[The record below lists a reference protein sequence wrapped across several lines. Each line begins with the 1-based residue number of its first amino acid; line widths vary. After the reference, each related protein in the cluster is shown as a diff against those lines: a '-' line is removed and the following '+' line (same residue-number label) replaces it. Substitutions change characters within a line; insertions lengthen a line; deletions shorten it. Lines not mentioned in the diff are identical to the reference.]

1 MNLLSSRVTGEH
13 LHMGRW
19 NPNANALP
27 CSLKVSIAHGWRSL
41 RRAVETPA
49 MDFQA
54 QDEKRVWAHQGLRY
68 YRKQRQQ
75 AAKERLQFQVWHL
88 QNQLH
93 AAMCMVSELQHQ
105 LVQVKSLGSAEQ
117 RAERTMVNKPLVL
130 MSEASAQTEPHEAR
144 LLFGAASTQTEPC
157 DMCAADVEVA
167 FVERLDISRNDGNST
182 AVGQEAVVDDSL
194 VQEQSAS
201 LAGQA
206 GAADMGGGQPQLKCG
221 AAKGRI
227 HLRSGDAT
235 AGGYR
240 SNGDCHRGLEH

>member
-1 MNLLSSRVTGEH
+1 MVTAPHDFVLARWGVLSSRVTGEH

-19 NPNANALP
+19 NPKANALP

-93 AAMCMVSELQHQ
+93 AAMCMVSEFSISLYRIEGSWSRAQ
-105 LVQVKSLGSAEQ
+105 LHC
-117 RAERTMVNKPLVL
+117 R
-130 MSEASAQTEPHEAR
+130 
-144 LLFGAASTQTEPC
+144 
-157 DMCAADVEVA
+157 
-167 FVERLDISRNDGNST
+167 
-182 AVGQEAVVDDSL
+182 
-194 VQEQSAS
+194 
-201 LAGQA
+201 
-206 GAADMGGGQPQLKCG
+206 MG
-221 AAKGRI
+221 
-227 HLRSGDAT
+227 T
-235 AGGYR
+235 
-240 SNGDCHRGLEH
+240 